1 MDRSNGCAS
10 LTAGIEQEI
19 AILYE
24 LEAPGMLRYAVK
36 IAGNRA
42 TAQDA
47 LQEAFFR
54 FFIARSA
61 GQTIQSPKAWLF
73 RVIRNY
79 ILDQKKSASRNEVA
93 LESALSLPSPVQHAE
108 SGYDRSDLLRRAMKL
123 GLSARET
130 ECVRLRAEGLRYEDI
145 GDVLGVRMGTV
156 GALLARAHEKIRQAA
171 KQAIL
176 ISRDTGMALAQ
187 ENHYAP

>member
-19 AILYE
+19 AGLYE
-24 LEAPGMLRYAVK
+24 LEAPGMLRYAAK

-61 GQTIQSPKAWLF
+61 GQPIQSPKAWLF

-108 SGYDRSDLLRRAMKL
+108 SGYNSSDLLRRTMQI

-130 ECVRLRAEGLRYEDI
+130 ECIRLRAEGLRYEDI

-171 KQAIL
+171 KQAI
-176 ISRDTGMALAQ
+176 SRDTGMALAQ
-187 ENHYAP
+187 ENHCAP

>member
-1 MDRSNGCAS
+1 MDRSKGGAS
-10 LTAGIEQEI
+10 LTVGIEQEI
-19 AILYE
+19 ASLYE

-36 IAGNRA
+36 VAGNQA

-61 GQTIQSPKAWLF
+61 GQLIQSPRAWLF

-79 ILDQKKSASRNEVA
+79 LLDQKKSPLRNEVA
-93 LESALSLPSPVQHAE
+93 LDSALGVPSPFQPVESAH
-108 SGYDRSDLLRRAMKL
+108 DRSDLLRRTMEI

-171 KQAIL
+171 QQTIV
-176 ISRDTGMALAQ
+176 IGRETGMALAQ
-187 ENHYAP
+187 EEHYAP